1 MHVGTASRTGVSL
14 YGVTAPAALA
24 ILCVCAGASPA
35 YAQPAQA
42 AASKAA
48 SLAPTDA
55 WDTFSADI
63 TLRRSRVDAAGQP
76 AGDGVSAQQYHWERS
91 SATGHWKTT
100 MTLAP
105 ASPVWLRTLRGSAA
119 LDDRLLV
126 ARIEDDEDGSGPR
139 IYNKRGDRLRAP
151 GALDQLLPAAPDS
164 DPGRF
169 PHPPA
174 AKAAAGQRPRATQSA
189 QWIDNHFIKRKG
201 QDARRM
207 ALQRRHGSPAGQVRG
222 LDRYVTTHGD
232 RTEETLVDRQ
242 LQVPVETNV
251 VRQWRLVSH
260 RTMSYAPAGGDLV
273 VRRSIRT
280 ERLVSPKTGE
290 RAIVDIEFTNVRLE
304 QRR

>member
-1 MHVGTASRTGVSL
+1 MHVGTASRTCLSL

-105 ASPVWLRTLRGSAA
+105 ASPVWLRTLRGTAA

-139 IYNKRGDRLRAP
+139 IYNKRGDRLRTP
-151 GALDQLLPAAPDS
+151 GALDQLLPATRGVE
-164 DPGRF
+164 PGRL
-169 PHPPA
+169 PSPPA
-174 AKAAAGQRPRATQSA
+174 T
-189 QWIDNHFIKRKG
+189 
-201 QDARRM
+201 
-207 ALQRRHGSPAGQVRG
+207 
-222 LDRYVTTHGD
+222 
-232 RTEETLVDRQ
+232 
-242 LQVPVETNV
+242 
-251 VRQWRLVSH
+251 
-260 RTMSYAPAGGDLV
+260 
-273 VRRSIRT
+273 
-280 ERLVSPKTGE
+280 
-290 RAIVDIEFTNVRLE
+290 
-304 QRR
+304 